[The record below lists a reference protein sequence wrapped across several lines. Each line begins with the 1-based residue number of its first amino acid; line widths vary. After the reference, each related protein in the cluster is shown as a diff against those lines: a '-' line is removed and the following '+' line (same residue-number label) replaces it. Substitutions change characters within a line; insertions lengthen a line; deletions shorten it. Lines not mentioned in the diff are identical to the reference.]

1 MDYTIKIG
9 GEAGQG
15 VDTVSGI
22 VSRYFA
28 RSGLHVFTH
37 QDYES
42 RVRGGHNF
50 FQIRVSDR
58 TLTASRDEVDI
69 LVAFDRQSI
78 ALHRKELSRDGM
90 ILYDSDALKERHDGP
105 ECLNVPFARLAAEQG
120 GSRIMANMAATG
132 AIMGMLAA
140 PLEPLLGVIRASLGK
155 KGDEVIDVNLK
166 VARAG
171 YEFATTE
178 CLRCAFAVPAG
189 GAGKL
194 LINGNDAIGLGALLS
209 GCKFYSAY
217 PMTPSTGILNFMASH
232 AKEYGIVVEQAEDEI
247 AAVNM
252 AIGASFG
259 GVRAMTGSSGGGF
272 ALMTEG
278 LSLAGITETPLVIAI
293 AQRPGPATGLP
304 TRTEQGDLLFALHA
318 GHGEFLKVLFAPG
331 SPEQALHLTNKAF
344 HLAEKYQIQS
354 IIMTDQYLADAEW
367 TYDRLDLDRLRYQD
381 FRVRGGRFAGLPS
394 YERHGLTESGVS
406 PLAVPG
412 DGPFVVVTDS
422 DEHTEKGH
430 LTEDRDTRIAMT
442 EKRLFRK
449 LPGLA
454 AEIDPPLF
462 HGRENPEVVIVCW
475 GSTYG
480 VVKEAVDLLS
490 GRQSIA
496 MLHFSELYPFP
507 GRDRFDYL
515 NVLQGARLTLCVE
528 QNATGRFAALMRGE
542 TGFTFHG
549 HIRRFDGRPYT
560 VDTLMGE
567 INGHITGL

>member
-1 MDYTIKIG
+1 
-9 GEAGQG
+9 
-15 VDTVSGI
+15 VSGI
-22 VSRYFA
+22 VSRFFA
-28 RSGLHVFTH
+28 RSGFHVFTH

-58 TLTASRDEVDI
+58 PLTGSRDEIDI

-78 ALHRKELSRDGM
+78 ALHRNELARDGM
-90 ILYDSDALKERHDGP
+90 VLYDSDALKEKHEGP
-105 ECLNVPFARLAAEQG
+105 EYLSVPFAQLAAEEG
-120 GSRIMANMAATG
+120 GSKIMANTAATG
-132 AIMGMLAA
+132 AIMGMLGI
-140 PLEPLLGVIRASLGK
+140 PVEPLLEVIKGSLGK
-155 KGDEVIDVNLK
+155 KGDEVIALNLK

-171 YEFATTE
+171 HDFASRE
-178 CLRCAFAVPAG
+178 CLRCAFAVPGG
-189 GAGKL
+189 GARKL

-209 GCKFYSAY
+209 GCKFYAAY

-232 AKEYGIVVEQAEDEI
+232 ASQYGIVVEQAEDEI
-247 AAVNM
+247 AAINM

-304 TRTEQGDLLFALHA
+304 TRTEQGELLFALYA
-318 GHGEFLKVLFAPG
+318 GHGEFLRVIFAPG

-354 IIMTDQYLADAEW
+354 IILTDQYLADSEW
-367 TYDRLDLDRLRYQD
+367 TYEGFDLNRIRYED
-381 FRVRGGRFAGLPS
+381 FRVRGERFANLTS
-394 YERHGLTESGVS
+394 YKRHSLTESGVS

-412 DGPFVVVTDS
+412 EGPFVVVTDS
-422 DEHTEKGH
+422 DEHSEEGH
-430 LTEDRDTRIAMT
+430 LVEDRQTRIAMT

-449 LPGLA
+449 LPALTG
-454 AEIDPPLF
+454 EIDPPLF
-462 HGRENPEVVIVCW
+462 YGSENPEVVIACW

-480 VVKEAVDLLS
+480 ATKEVVDILSRKERV
-490 GRQSIA
+490 A

-507 GRDRFDYL
+507 GTEKFDYL
-515 NVLQGARLTLCVE
+515 RLLKGARLTLCVE
-528 QNATGRFAALMRGE
+528 QNATGRFATLMGSE
-542 TGFTFHG
+542 TGFTFHRN
-549 HIRRFDGRPYT
+549 IRRFDGRPYT

-567 INGHITGL
+567 INGHIAGL